1 MPPAGCP
8 PSGSARR
15 QSTTRWPPNFL
26 SLRRSANFT
35 SVCGDLLELER
46 GGLDDLN
53 ASPRGGNPTAALAG
67 DCGVGLR
74 KKQFP
79 PKFPKTAPIGLSR
92 VVLDLDVGG
101 GAQKRVSGAPA
112 VSRGCA

>member
-53 ASPRGGNPTAALAG
+53 ASPRGGNPTAALSEGPPWLLLSAG
-67 DCGVGLR
+67 SLVGL
-74 KKQFP
+74 QIF
-79 PKFPKTAPIGLSR
+79 
-92 VVLDLDVGG
+92 
-101 GAQKRVSGAPA
+101 
-112 VSRGCA
+112 

>member
-1 MPPAGCP
+1 M
-8 PSGSARR
+8 
-15 QSTTRWPPNFL
+15 
-26 SLRRSANFT
+26 
-35 SVCGDLLELER
+35 DLL
-46 GGLDDLN
+46 
-53 ASPRGGNPTAALAG
+53 G

-92 VVLDLDVGG
+92 VDLDLDMGG